1 MKLVIKDLA
10 IASSQKTIVSIKH
23 IEYELESLALL
34 GKSGGGKT
42 TLIKALLGDYSD
54 SLTYQGSIQLIDDD
68 KVLQLGKDI
77 RVIPQLPQNALDP
90 HRKVLAQVKD
100 IIKQQEC
107 SDVDAAISELLDL
120 SQLSQ
125 NDLSKYPYQLS
136 GGQLQRLVY
145 SLALLNT
152 PKVIIADEPTSA
164 IDSQGVRYFIKLAKA
179 ALNRGTKL
187 IFSSHDLTLLE
198 NLSTDVL
205 VLENGTAHLIA
216 TAYMS
221 KQSTG
226 FLAQLQEAKKTW
238 QQLTFHNSQNSSD
251 VLLAFQDVSK
261 IYTNKL
267 SLFKTGQ
274 KDIFH
279 KLNWTVKKGQVQSIR
294 GKNGAG
300 KTTLIR
306 LALGLE
312 EVTSGEIVT
321 NGTPSIVFQ
330 NTSTAL
336 DPAFTVEQVL
346 REVIGA
352 RHFEDLLVTLTAV
365 GLTAEHLPRT
375 VTTLS
380 GGEQQR
386 LAIARGLIQ
395 QADLIFFD
403 EPFSSLDLIHKVAIF
418 KLLVQ
423 LQKARNLTYVFIT
436 HDDSMDDKVDSILNL
451 DTIN

>member
-1 MKLVIKDLA
+1 M
-10 IASSQKTIVSIKH
+10 
-23 IEYELESLALL
+23 
-34 GKSGGGKT
+34 
-42 TLIKALLGDYSD
+42 
-54 SLTYQGSIQLIDDD
+54 
-68 KVLQLGKDI
+68 
-77 RVIPQLPQNALDP
+77 
-90 HRKVLAQVKD
+90 
-100 IIKQQEC
+100 
-107 SDVDAAISELLDL
+107 
-120 SQLSQ
+120 
-125 NDLSKYPYQLS
+125 
-136 GGQLQRLVY
+136 
-145 SLALLNT
+145 
-152 PKVIIADEPTSA
+152 IIADEPTSA

-306 LALGLE
+306 MALGLE

-386 LAIARGLIQ
+386 LAIARSLLQ

>member
-251 VLLAFQDVSK
+251 VL
-261 IYTNKL
+261 
-267 SLFKTGQ
+267 
-274 KDIFH
+274 
-279 KLNWTVKKGQVQSIR
+279 
-294 GKNGAG
+294 
-300 KTTLIR
+300 
-306 LALGLE
+306 
-312 EVTSGEIVT
+312 
-321 NGTPSIVFQ
+321 
-330 NTSTAL
+330 
-336 DPAFTVEQVL
+336 
-346 REVIGA
+346 
-352 RHFEDLLVTLTAV
+352 
-365 GLTAEHLPRT
+365 
-375 VTTLS
+375 
-380 GGEQQR
+380 
-386 LAIARGLIQ
+386 
-395 QADLIFFD
+395 
-403 EPFSSLDLIHKVAIF
+403 
-418 KLLVQ
+418 
-423 LQKARNLTYVFIT
+423 
-436 HDDSMDDKVDSILNL
+436 
-451 DTIN
+451 

>member
-306 LALGLE
+306 MALGLE

-336 DPAFTVEQVL
+336 APAFTVEQVL

-386 LAIARGLIQ
+386 LAIARSLIQ